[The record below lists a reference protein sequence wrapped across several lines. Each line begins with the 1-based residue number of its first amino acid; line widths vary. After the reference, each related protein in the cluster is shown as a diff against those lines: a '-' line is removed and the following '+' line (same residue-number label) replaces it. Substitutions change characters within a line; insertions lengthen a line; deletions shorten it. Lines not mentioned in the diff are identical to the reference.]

1 MAGVIRFSARLIF
14 FRLRIFPG
22 ARHTLLPKPDKFN
35 FVAFF
40 SEYGVRFGFVSG
52 RAFGL
57 VVARKFLAPVSDH
70 FRFFFFFIVIFLPDF
85 LAAARAF
92 FIPALV
98 YEYFFEPTIGI
109 VFLLLKING
118 LVKTFVAV
126 FVRVETLVIA

>member
-1 MAGVIRFSARLIF
+1 MAGVVGFSARLIF

-57 VVARKFLAPVSDH
+57 VVARKFLAPVSYH
-70 FRFFFFFIVIFLPDF
+70 FFFFFFIVIFLPDF

-118 LVKTFVAV
+118 LVKTLVA
-126 FVRVETLVIA
+126 FGVETLVIA

>member
-14 FRLRIFPG
+14 FGLRIFPG

-57 VVARKFLAPVSDH
+57 VVARKFLAPVSYH
-70 FRFFFFFIVIFLPDF
+70 FFFFFFIVIFLPDF

-118 LVKTFVAV
+118 LVKTLVA
-126 FVRVETLVIA
+126 FGVETLVIA